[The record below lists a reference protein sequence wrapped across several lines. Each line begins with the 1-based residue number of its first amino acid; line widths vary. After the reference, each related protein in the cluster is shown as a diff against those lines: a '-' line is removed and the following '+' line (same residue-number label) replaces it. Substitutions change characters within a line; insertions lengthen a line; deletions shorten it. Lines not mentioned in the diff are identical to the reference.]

1 MSLSLI
7 INVDLLKSIE
17 GHERC
22 RRGEKLPFGQVI
34 ENVYE
39 NHWQKD
45 QKSDIFKT
53 EKSWELECTARDK
66 SEADVIVLFQ
76 IQAAQVSEN
85 KDLQG
90 YGEKVRVQL
99 AGLLLY

>member
-53 EKSWELECTARDK
+53 EKSWEPECTARDK
-66 SEADVIVLFQ
+66 SEADVIVLFKYKLHKYLK
-76 IQAAQVSEN
+76 IKICRAM
-85 KDLQG
+85 G
-90 YGEKVRVQL
+90 RR
-99 AGLLLY
+99 